1 MRATLG
7 TLGVWIAFL
16 SAIVGAALIVRDLLR
31 RRRGAAA
38 AQVLDGRLLVPVVVI
53 GAVVATGAMQWA
65 LITHDFSIVYVAANN
80 ARATPLIYSITGM
93 WSALEG
99 SILLW
104 ALLLSLYVTAVV
116 WRYRSR
122 ADDEVVGW
130 ATAVLLVVTAFFFGL
145 MVGPANPFV
154 TSSGAAATSGQGPS
168 ALLQNNPLVAI
179 HPPLLY
185 AGMVGFAVPYAF
197 AIAMLITGRVGE
209 AWHVDTRRWAIV
221 AWTSLSVG
229 IVLGAW
235 WSYQVL
241 GWGGFWGWD
250 PVENAALM
258 PWLVGTAYVHSIV
271 VEERRGLLRVWNLTL
286 AVACFALTVL
296 ATFFTRS
303 GVVQSVHAFS
313 SSTLGPLLLSF
324 FAVVVLSAL
333 VLMAWRGDAL
343 RSSVGIDAAFS
354 REGAFVLNNL
364 LFVGF
369 ALIVLLGTDFPLLYD
384 AVHGGQVTVG
394 PPYFNSLAVPLGIG
408 LLTLMAVAPL
418 LSWRKASGRVV
429 LTRLEIPAW
438 IGGIVVALLVVGGV
452 RGILP
457 LAGFFLGAVAAASA
471 ARSLVLEVRA
481 DRRRGAS
488 GLRALTGRSGG
499 GMIVHLGVVI
509 LAVGIVASTS
519 YVNRSEVT
527 LRPGQTVEVHGHSI
541 TFVGMRTVTTPAKQA
556 SQVVLRID
564 HRGLFTPGISQFAG
578 RANEPVGTPSIDSGL
593 FGDVY
598 LTFDAIGRKG
608 GTSGAQI
615 AGDVAPGS
623 VVIGVVVEPL
633 LAWLWVGGLTMG
645 LGGLLA
651 FVPTRR
657 RTPNRAA
664 ASRDATSVP
673 DETTLP
679 VEVGS

>member
-1 MRATLG
+1 VAATLG
-7 TLGVWIAFL
+7 SLGVWIAFVA
-16 SAIVGAALIVRDLLR
+16 AILGAGLTIRDLLR
-31 RRRGAAA
+31 RRKGRPA
-38 AQVLDGRLLVPVVVI
+38 AQALDGRLLAPVVLVGGVI
-53 GAVVATGAMQWA
+53 ATAAMQWA
-65 LITHDFSIVYVAANN
+65 LIHHDFSILYVADNN
-80 ARATPLIYSITGM
+80 AKETPLIYSITGM

-104 ALLLSLYVTAVV
+104 ALLLSVFLLVV
-116 WRYRSR
+116 IWRYRRRSG
-122 ADDEVVGW
+122 DEVVGW
-130 ATAVLLVVTAFFFGL
+130 ATAVILIVTAFFFGL
-145 MVGPANPFV
+145 MVGPADPFV
-154 TSSGAAATSGQGPS
+154 TNPSPLPLSGAGPS

-185 AGMVGFAVPYAF
+185 AGMVGFVVPYAF

-209 AWHVDTRRWAIV
+209 TWHVDTRRWAIV

-313 SSTLGPLLLSF
+313 ASSLGPILLAF
-324 FAVVVLSAL
+324 FGLVVVSAL
-333 VLMAWRGDAL
+333 ALMAWRGDEL
-343 RSSVGIDAAFS
+343 RSTVGIDAAFS

-369 ALIVLLGTDFPLLYD
+369 ALVVLLGTVFPLLYD
-384 AVHGGQVTVG
+384 AIQGGQVTVG
-394 PPYFNSLAVPLGIG
+394 PPYFNSLAVPIGIG
-408 LLTLMAVAPL
+408 LLTLMAIAPL
-418 LSWRKASGRVV
+418 LSWRHASGSVVVRRLELPAWAGTLVVVV
-429 LTRLEIPAW
+429 L
-438 IGGIVVALLVVGGV
+438 VAAGV
-452 RGILP
+452 RGIMP
-457 LAGFFLGAVAAASA
+457 LAGFFLGTVAASSA
-471 ARSLVLEVRA
+471 ARSIILEVRA
-481 DRRRGAS
+481 DRRRGHS

-499 GMIVHLGVVI
+499 GMVVHLGVVI

-519 YVNRSEVT
+519 YVSRAEVT
-527 LRPGQTVEVHGHSI
+527 LRKGQTVEVHGHRL
-541 TFVGMRTVTTPAKQA
+541 TYVGSRTVETPAKQ
-556 SQVVLRID
+556 STEVVIKVD
-564 HRGLFTPGISQFAG
+564 DGGVFAPAISQFAG
-578 RANEPVGTPSIDSGL
+578 REIEPVGSPAIDSGI

-608 GTSGAQI
+608 GTSGAQV
-615 AGDVAPGS
+615 ASDVPEGA

-633 LAWLWVGGLTMG
+633 LAWLWIGGLTMG

-651 FVPTRR
+651 FVPMRR
-657 RTPNRAA
+657 RTTN
-664 ASRDATSVP
+664 
-673 DETTLP
+673 EP
-679 VEVGS
+679 VTPRNEEVMA

>member
-7 TLGVWIAFL
+7 SLGIWIAF
-16 SAIVGAALIVRDLLR
+16 VAALLGAVLLAWDLLR
-31 RRRGAAA
+31 RRRGAAS
-38 AQVLDGRLLVPVVVI
+38 AQVLDGRLLVPVVVA
-53 GAVVATGAMQWA
+53 GGMLATGAMQWA
-65 LITHDFSIVYVAANN
+65 LITHDFSIVYVAENN

-104 ALLLSLYVTAVV
+104 ALLLSLYVVVVV
-116 WRYRSR
+116 WHYRSR
-122 ADDEVVGW
+122 AADEVVGW
-130 ATAVLLVVTAFFFGL
+130 ATAVLLGITAFFFGL

-154 TSSGAAATSGQGPS
+154 TSSGSSPSSGQGPN

-197 AIAMLITGRVGE
+197 AVGMLITGRVGE
-209 AWHVDTRRWAIV
+209 SWHVDTRRWAIV

-271 VEERRGLLRVWNLTL
+271 VQERRGLLRIWNLTL

-313 SSTLGPLLLSF
+313 ASALGPILLTF
-324 FAVVVLSAL
+324 FTLVVLSAL
-333 VLMAWRGDAL
+333 GLMAWRGDAL
-343 RSSVGIDAAFS
+343 RSTVGIDAAFS

-369 ALIVLLGTDFPLLYD
+369 ALVVLLGTVFPLLYD
-384 AVHGGQVTVG
+384 AIHGGQVTVG

-408 LLTLMAVAPL
+408 LLTLMDVAPL
-418 LSWRKASGRVV
+418 LSWRKAAGSVV
-429 LTRLEIPAW
+429 VRRIEVPAW
-438 IGGIVVALLVVGGV
+438 IGTIVVVILVVAGV

-457 LAGFFLGAVAAASA
+457 LAGFFLGVVAAASA
-471 ARSLVLEVRA
+471 ARSLLLEARA
-481 DRRRGAS
+481 ERRRGDS

-499 GMIVHLGVVI
+499 GMVVHLGVVI

-519 YVNRSEVT
+519 YVSRSEVT
-527 LRPGQTVEVHGHSI
+527 LRPGATVEVHGHHI
-541 TFVGMRTVTTPAKQA
+541 TFVGMRTVSTPAKQS
-556 SQVVLRID
+556 SQVVLRVD
-564 HRGLFTPGISQFAG
+564 RRGEFTPGISQFAG
-578 RANEPVGTPSIDSGL
+578 RSSEPVGTPSIDSGL

-608 GTSGAQI
+608 STSGAQI
-615 AGDVAPGS
+615 AGDVPPGS

-633 LAWLWVGGLTMG
+633 LAWLWIGGLTMG
-645 LGGLLA
+645 IGGLLA
-651 FVPTRR
+651 FIPTRR
-657 RTPNRAA
+657 RPRTESSDAA
-664 ASRDATSVP
+664 EPAVVHS
-673 DETTLP
+673 
-679 VEVGS
+679 

>member
-7 TLGVWIAFL
+7 SLGIWIAF
-16 SAIVGAALIVRDLLR
+16 VAALLGAVLLAWDLLR
-31 RRRGAAA
+31 RRRGAAS
-38 AQVLDGRLLVPVVVI
+38 AQVLDGRLLVPVVVA
-53 GAVVATGAMQWA
+53 GGMLATGAMQWA
-65 LITHDFSIVYVAANN
+65 LITHDFSIVYVAENN

-104 ALLLSLYVTAVV
+104 ALLLSLYVVVVV
-116 WRYRSR
+116 WHYRSR
-122 ADDEVVGW
+122 AADEVVGW
-130 ATAVLLVVTAFFFGL
+130 ATAVLLGITAFFFGL

-154 TSSGAAATSGQGPS
+154 TSSGSSPSSGQGPN

-197 AIAMLITGRVGE
+197 AVGMLITGRVGE
-209 AWHVDTRRWAIV
+209 SWHVDTRRWAIV

-271 VEERRGLLRVWNLTL
+271 VQERRGLLRIWNLTL

-313 SSTLGPLLLSF
+313 ASALGPILLTF
-324 FAVVVLSAL
+324 FTLVVLSAL
-333 VLMAWRGDAL
+333 GLMAWRGDAL
-343 RSSVGIDAAFS
+343 RSTVGIDAAFS

-369 ALIVLLGTDFPLLYD
+369 ALVVLLGTVFPLLYD
-384 AVHGGQVTVG
+384 AIHGGQVTVG

-408 LLTLMAVAPL
+408 LLTLMALAPL
-418 LSWRKASGRVV
+418 LSWRKAAGSVV
-429 LTRLEIPAW
+429 VRRIEVPAW
-438 IGGIVVALLVVGGV
+438 IGTIVVVILVVAGV

-457 LAGFFLGAVAAASA
+457 LAGFFLGTVAAASA
-471 ARSLVLEVRA
+471 ARSLLLEARA
-481 DRRRGAS
+481 ERRRGES

-499 GMIVHLGVVI
+499 GMVVHLGVVI

-519 YVNRSEVT
+519 YVSRSEVT
-527 LRPGQTVEVHGHSI
+527 LRPGATVEVHGHHI
-541 TFVGMRTVTTPAKQA
+541 TFVGMRTVSTPAKQS
-556 SQVVLRID
+556 SQVVLRVD
-564 HRGLFTPGISQFAG
+564 RRGEFTPGISQFAG
-578 RANEPVGTPSIDSGL
+578 RSSEPVGTPSIDSGL

-608 GTSGAQI
+608 STSGAQI
-615 AGDVAPGS
+615 AGDVPPGS

-633 LAWLWVGGLTMG
+633 LAWLWIGGLTMG
-645 LGGLLA
+645 IGGLLA
-651 FVPTRR
+651 FIPTRR
-657 RTPNRAA
+657 RPRTASSDAA
-664 ASRDATSVP
+664 EPFVVHS
-673 DETTLP
+673 
-679 VEVGS
+679 

>member
-7 TLGVWIAFL
+7 SLGIWIAF
-16 SAIVGAALIVRDLLR
+16 VAALLGSVLLAWDLLR
-31 RRRGAAA
+31 RRRGAAS
-38 AQVLDGRLLVPVVVI
+38 AQVLDGRLLVPVVVA
-53 GAVVATGAMQWA
+53 GGMLATGAMQWA
-65 LITHDFSIVYVAANN
+65 LITHDFSIVYVAENN

-104 ALLLSLYVTAVV
+104 ALLLSLYVVVVV
-116 WRYRSR
+116 WHYRSR
-122 ADDEVVGW
+122 AADEVVGW
-130 ATAVLLVVTAFFFGL
+130 ATAVLLGITAFFFGL

-154 TSSGAAATSGQGPS
+154 TSSGSSPSSGQGPN

-197 AIAMLITGRVGE
+197 AVGMLITGRVGE
-209 AWHVDTRRWAIV
+209 SWHVDTRRWAIV

-271 VEERRGLLRVWNLTL
+271 VQERRGLLRIWNLTL

-313 SSTLGPLLLSF
+313 ASALGPILLTF
-324 FAVVVLSAL
+324 FTLVVLSAL
-333 VLMAWRGDAL
+333 GLMAWRGDAL
-343 RSSVGIDAAFS
+343 RSTVGIDAAFS

-369 ALIVLLGTDFPLLYD
+369 ALVVLLGTVFPLLYD
-384 AVHGGQVTVG
+384 AIHGGQVTVG

-418 LSWRKASGRVV
+418 LSWRKAAGSVV
-429 LTRLEIPAW
+429 VRRIEVPAW
-438 IGGIVVALLVVGGV
+438 IGTIVVVILVVAGV

-457 LAGFFLGAVAAASA
+457 LAGFFLGVVAAASA
-471 ARSLVLEVRA
+471 ARSLLLEARA
-481 DRRRGAS
+481 ERRRGDS

-499 GMIVHLGVVI
+499 GMVVHLGVVI

-519 YVNRSEVT
+519 YVSRSEVT
-527 LRPGQTVEVHGHSI
+527 LRPGATVEVHGHHI
-541 TFVGMRTVTTPAKQA
+541 TFVGMRTVSTPAKQS
-556 SQVVLRID
+556 SQVVLRVD
-564 HRGLFTPGISQFAG
+564 RRGEFTPGISQFAG
-578 RANEPVGTPSIDSGL
+578 RSSEPVGTPSIDSGL

-608 GTSGAQI
+608 STSGAQI
-615 AGDVAPGS
+615 AGDVPPGS

-633 LAWLWVGGLTMG
+633 LAWLWIGGLTMG
-645 LGGLLA
+645 IGGLLA
-651 FVPTRR
+651 FIPTRR
-657 RTPNRAA
+657 RPRTASSDAA
-664 ASRDATSVP
+664 EPAVVHS
-673 DETTLP
+673 
-679 VEVGS
+679 

>member
-7 TLGVWIAFL
+7 SLGIWIAF
-16 SAIVGAALIVRDLLR
+16 VAALLGSVLLAWDLLR
-31 RRRGAAA
+31 RRRGAAS
-38 AQVLDGRLLVPVVVI
+38 AQVLDGRLLVPVVVA
-53 GAVVATGAMQWA
+53 GGMLATGAMQWA
-65 LITHDFSIVYVAANN
+65 LITHDFSIVYVAENN

-104 ALLLSLYVTAVV
+104 ALLLSLYVVVVV
-116 WRYRSR
+116 WHYRSR
-122 ADDEVVGW
+122 AADEVVGW
-130 ATAVLLVVTAFFFGL
+130 ATAVLLGITAFFFGL

-154 TSSGAAATSGQGPS
+154 TSSGSSPSSGQGPN

-197 AIAMLITGRVGE
+197 AVGMLITGRVGE
-209 AWHVDTRRWAIV
+209 SWHVDTRRWAIV

-271 VEERRGLLRVWNLTL
+271 VQERRGLLRIWNLTL

-313 SSTLGPLLLSF
+313 ASALGPILLTF
-324 FAVVVLSAL
+324 FTLVVLSAL
-333 VLMAWRGDAL
+333 GLMAWRGDAL
-343 RSSVGIDAAFS
+343 RSTVGIDAAFS

-369 ALIVLLGTDFPLLYD
+369 ALVVLLGTVFPLLYD
-384 AVHGGQVTVG
+384 AIHGGQVTVG

-408 LLTLMAVAPL
+408 LLTLMALAPL
-418 LSWRKASGRVV
+418 LSWRKAAGSVV
-429 LTRLEIPAW
+429 VRRIEVPAW
-438 IGGIVVALLVVGGV
+438 IGTIVVVILVVAGV

-457 LAGFFLGAVAAASA
+457 LAGFFLGTVAAASA
-471 ARSLVLEVRA
+471 ARSLLLEARA
-481 DRRRGAS
+481 ERRRGDS

-499 GMIVHLGVVI
+499 GMVVHLGVVI

-519 YVNRSEVT
+519 YVSRSEVT
-527 LRPGQTVEVHGHSI
+527 LRPGATVEVHGHHI
-541 TFVGMRTVTTPAKQA
+541 TFVGMRTVSTPAKQS
-556 SQVVLRID
+556 SQVVLRVD
-564 HRGLFTPGISQFAG
+564 RRGEFTPGISQFAG
-578 RANEPVGTPSIDSGL
+578 RSSEPVGTPSIDSGL

-608 GTSGAQI
+608 STSGAQI
-615 AGDVAPGS
+615 AGDVPPGS

-633 LAWLWVGGLTMG
+633 LAWLWIGGLTMG
-645 LGGLLA
+645 IGGLLA
-651 FVPTRR
+651 FIPTRR
-657 RTPNRAA
+657 RPRTESSDAA
-664 ASRDATSVP
+664 EPAVVHS
-673 DETTLP
+673 
-679 VEVGS
+679 

>member
-1 MRATLG
+1 MRAALG
-7 TLGVWIAFL
+7 SLGVWIAF
-16 SAIVGAALIVRDLLR
+16 VGAVIGAGLMVWDLLR
-31 RRRGAAA
+31 RRRGAAPTTM
-38 AQVLDGRLLVPVVVI
+38 LDGRLLVPVVVI
-53 GAVVATGAMQWA
+53 GAVLATAAMQWA
-65 LITHDFSIVYVAANN
+65 LITHDFSIVYVAENN

-93 WSALEG
+93 WSALAG

-104 ALLLSLYVTAVV
+104 ALLLSLYVVAVV
-116 WRYRSR
+116 WHYRAR
-122 ADDEVVGW
+122 AADEVVGW
-130 ATAVLLVVTAFFFGL
+130 ATAVLLIVTAFFFGL

-154 TSSGAAATSGQGPS
+154 TTSGAAPSSGQGPS

-197 AIAMLITGRVGE
+197 AVAMLITGRVGE
-209 AWHVDTRRWAIV
+209 SWHIDTRRWAIV

-271 VEERRGLLRVWNLTL
+271 VEERRGLLRIWNLTL
-286 AVACFALTVL
+286 AVACFALTIL

-313 SSTLGPLLLSF
+313 ASALGPILLTF
-324 FAVVVLSAL
+324 FSVVVVSAL
-333 VLMAWRGDAL
+333 GLMAWRGDAL
-343 RSSVGIDAAFS
+343 RSTVGIDAAFS

-369 ALIVLLGTDFPLLYD
+369 AAVVLLGTVFPLLYD
-384 AVHGGQVTVG
+384 AIHGGQVTVG

-408 LLTLMAVAPL
+408 LLTLMAIAPL
-418 LSWRKASGRVV
+418 LSWRKAAGSVV
-429 LTRLEIPAW
+429 IRRLEVPAW
-438 IGGIVVALLVVGGV
+438 IGTILVVVLVAVGV
-452 RGILP
+452 RGVLP
-457 LAGFFLGAVAAASA
+457 LAGFFLGAVAASSA

-499 GMIVHLGVVI
+499 GMIVHLGVVV

-519 YVNRSEVT
+519 YVSRAEVT
-527 LRPGQTVEVHGHSI
+527 LRPGQTVAVHGHTL
-541 TFVGMRTVTTPAKQA
+541 TFVGMRTISTPAKQS
-556 SQVVLRID
+556 SQVVLRVD
-564 HRGLFTPGISQFAG
+564 GRGVFTPGISQFAG
-578 RANEPVGTPSIDSGL
+578 RTDEPVGTPSIDSGL
-593 FGDVY
+593 SGDVY

-608 GTSGAQI
+608 STSGAQV
-615 AGDVAPGS
+615 AGDVPPGS

-633 LAWLWVGGLTMG
+633 LAWLWVGGLVMG

-651 FVPTRR
+651 FIPARR
-657 RTPNRAA
+657 RSSGAPGSAEER
-664 ASRDATSVP
+664 RM
-673 DETTLP
+673 
-679 VEVGS
+679 VEVGA

>member
-7 TLGVWIAFL
+7 SLGIWIAF
-16 SAIVGAALIVRDLLR
+16 VAALLGAVLLAWDLLR
-31 RRRGAAA
+31 RRRGAAS
-38 AQVLDGRLLVPVVVI
+38 AQVLDGRLLVPVVVA
-53 GAVVATGAMQWA
+53 GGMLATGAMQWA
-65 LITHDFSIVYVAANN
+65 LITHDFSIVYVAENN

-104 ALLLSLYVTAVV
+104 ALLLSLYVVVVV
-116 WRYRSR
+116 WHYRSR
-122 ADDEVVGW
+122 AADEVVGW
-130 ATAVLLVVTAFFFGL
+130 ATAVLLGITAFFFGL

-154 TSSGAAATSGQGPS
+154 TSSGSSPSSGQGPN

-197 AIAMLITGRVGE
+197 AVGMLITGRVGE
-209 AWHVDTRRWAIV
+209 SWHVDTRRWAIV

-271 VEERRGLLRVWNLTL
+271 VQERRGLLRIWNLTL

-313 SSTLGPLLLSF
+313 ASALGPILLTF
-324 FAVVVLSAL
+324 FTLVVLSAL
-333 VLMAWRGDAL
+333 GLMAWRGDAL
-343 RSSVGIDAAFS
+343 RSTVGIDAAFS

-369 ALIVLLGTDFPLLYD
+369 ALVVLLGTVFPLLYD
-384 AVHGGQVTVG
+384 AIHGGQVTVG

-408 LLTLMAVAPL
+408 LLTLMALAPL
-418 LSWRKASGRVV
+418 LSWRKAAGSVV
-429 LTRLEIPAW
+429 VRRIEVPAW
-438 IGGIVVALLVVGGV
+438 IGTIVVVILVVAGV

-457 LAGFFLGAVAAASA
+457 LAGFFLGTVAAASA
-471 ARSLVLEVRA
+471 ARSLLLEARA
-481 DRRRGAS
+481 ERRRGDS

-499 GMIVHLGVVI
+499 GMVVHLGVVI

-519 YVNRSEVT
+519 YVSRSEVT
-527 LRPGQTVEVHGHSI
+527 LRPGATVEVHGHHI
-541 TFVGMRTVTTPAKQA
+541 TFVGMRTVSTPAKQS
-556 SQVVLRID
+556 SQVVLRVD
-564 HRGLFTPGISQFAG
+564 RRGEFTPGISQFAG
-578 RANEPVGTPSIDSGL
+578 RSSEPVGTPSIDSGL

-608 GTSGAQI
+608 STSGAQI
-615 AGDVAPGS
+615 AGDVPPGS

-633 LAWLWVGGLTMG
+633 LAWLWIGGLTMG
-645 LGGLLA
+645 IGGLLA
-651 FVPTRR
+651 FIPTRR
-657 RTPNRAA
+657 RPRTASSDAA
-664 ASRDATSVP
+664 ERVVVHS
-673 DETTLP
+673 
-679 VEVGS
+679 

>member
-7 TLGVWIAFL
+7 SLGIWIAF
-16 SAIVGAALIVRDLLR
+16 VAALLGAVLLAWDLLR
-31 RRRGAAA
+31 RRRGAAS
-38 AQVLDGRLLVPVVVI
+38 AQVLDGRLLVPVVVA
-53 GAVVATGAMQWA
+53 GGMLATGAMQWA
-65 LITHDFSIVYVAANN
+65 LITHDFSIVYVAENN

-104 ALLLSLYVTAVV
+104 ALLLSLYVVVVV
-116 WRYRSR
+116 WHYRSR
-122 ADDEVVGW
+122 AADEVVGW
-130 ATAVLLVVTAFFFGL
+130 ATAVLLGITAFFFGL

-154 TSSGAAATSGQGPS
+154 TSSGSSPSSGQGPN

-197 AIAMLITGRVGE
+197 AVGMLITGRVGE
-209 AWHVDTRRWAIV
+209 SWHVDTRRWAIV

-271 VEERRGLLRVWNLTL
+271 VQERRGLLRIWNLTL

-313 SSTLGPLLLSF
+313 ASALGPILLTF
-324 FAVVVLSAL
+324 FTLVVLSAL
-333 VLMAWRGDAL
+333 GLMAWRGDAL
-343 RSSVGIDAAFS
+343 RSTVGIDAAFS

-369 ALIVLLGTDFPLLYD
+369 ALVVLLGTVFPLLYD
-384 AVHGGQVTVG
+384 AIHGGQVTVG

-408 LLTLMAVAPL
+408 LLTLMALAPL
-418 LSWRKASGRVV
+418 LSWRKAAGSVV
-429 LTRLEIPAW
+429 VRRIEVPAW
-438 IGGIVVALLVVGGV
+438 IGTIVVVILVVAGV

-457 LAGFFLGAVAAASA
+457 LAGFFLGTVAAASA
-471 ARSLVLEVRA
+471 ARSLLLEARA
-481 DRRRGAS
+481 ERRRGDS

-499 GMIVHLGVVI
+499 GMVVHLGVVI

-519 YVNRSEVT
+519 YVSRSEVT
-527 LRPGQTVEVHGHSI
+527 LRPGATVEVHGHHI
-541 TFVGMRTVTTPAKQA
+541 TFVGMRTVSTPAKQS
-556 SQVVLRID
+556 SQVVLRVD
-564 HRGLFTPGISQFAG
+564 RRGEFTPGISQFAG
-578 RANEPVGTPSIDSGL
+578 RSSEPVGTPSIDSGL

-608 GTSGAQI
+608 STSGAQI
-615 AGDVAPGS
+615 AGDVPPGS

-633 LAWLWVGGLTMG
+633 LAWLWIGGLTMG
-645 LGGLLA
+645 IGGLLA
-651 FVPTRR
+651 FIPTRR
-657 RTPNRAA
+657 RPRTESSDAA
-664 ASRDATSVP
+664 ERVVVHS
-673 DETTLP
+673 
-679 VEVGS
+679 

>member
-7 TLGVWIAFL
+7 SLGIWIAF
-16 SAIVGAALIVRDLLR
+16 VAALLGAVLLAWDLLR
-31 RRRGAAA
+31 RRRGAAS
-38 AQVLDGRLLVPVVVI
+38 AQVLDGRLLVPVVVA
-53 GAVVATGAMQWA
+53 GGMLATGAMQWA
-65 LITHDFSIVYVAANN
+65 LITHDFSIVYVAENN

-104 ALLLSLYVTAVV
+104 ALLLSLYVVVVV
-116 WRYRSR
+116 WHYRSR
-122 ADDEVVGW
+122 AADEVVGW
-130 ATAVLLVVTAFFFGL
+130 ATAVLLGITAFFFGL

-154 TSSGAAATSGQGPS
+154 TSSGSSPSSGQGPN

-197 AIAMLITGRVGE
+197 AVGMLITGRVGE
-209 AWHVDTRRWAIV
+209 SWHVDTRRWAIV

-271 VEERRGLLRVWNLTL
+271 VQERRGLLRIWNLTL

-313 SSTLGPLLLSF
+313 ASALGPILLTF
-324 FAVVVLSAL
+324 FTLVVLSAL
-333 VLMAWRGDAL
+333 GLMAWRGDAL
-343 RSSVGIDAAFS
+343 RSTVGIDAAFS

-369 ALIVLLGTDFPLLYD
+369 ALVVLLGTVFPLLYD
-384 AVHGGQVTVG
+384 AIHGGQVTVG

-408 LLTLMAVAPL
+408 LLTLMALAPL
-418 LSWRKASGRVV
+418 LSWRKAAGSVV
-429 LTRLEIPAW
+429 VRRIEVPAW
-438 IGGIVVALLVVGGV
+438 IGTIVVVILVVAGV

-457 LAGFFLGAVAAASA
+457 LAGFFLGTVAAASA
-471 ARSLVLEVRA
+471 ARSLLLEARA
-481 DRRRGAS
+481 ERRRGDS

-499 GMIVHLGVVI
+499 GMVVHLGVVI

-519 YVNRSEVT
+519 YVSRSEVT
-527 LRPGQTVEVHGHSI
+527 LRPGATVEVHGHHI
-541 TFVGMRTVTTPAKQA
+541 TFVGMRTVSTPAKQS
-556 SQVVLRID
+556 SQVVLRVD
-564 HRGLFTPGISQFAG
+564 RRGEFTPGISQFAG
-578 RANEPVGTPSIDSGL
+578 RSSEPVGTPSIDSGL

-608 GTSGAQI
+608 STSGAQI
-615 AGDVAPGS
+615 AGDVPPGS

-633 LAWLWVGGLTMG
+633 LAWLWIGGLTMG
-645 LGGLLA
+645 IGGLLA
-651 FVPTRR
+651 FIPTRR
-657 RTPNRAA
+657 RPRTASSDAA
-664 ASRDATSVP
+664 EPAVVHS
-673 DETTLP
+673 
-679 VEVGS
+679 

>member
-7 TLGVWIAFL
+7 SLGIWIAF
-16 SAIVGAALIVRDLLR
+16 VAALLGAVLLAWDLLR
-31 RRRGAAA
+31 RRRGAAS
-38 AQVLDGRLLVPVVVI
+38 AQVLDGRLLVPVVVA
-53 GAVVATGAMQWA
+53 GGMLATGAMQWA
-65 LITHDFSIVYVAANN
+65 LITHDFSIVYVAENN

-104 ALLLSLYVTAVV
+104 ALLLSLYVVVVV
-116 WRYRSR
+116 WHYRSR
-122 ADDEVVGW
+122 AADEVVGW
-130 ATAVLLVVTAFFFGL
+130 ATAVLLGITAFFFGL

-154 TSSGAAATSGQGPS
+154 TSSGSSPSSGQGPN

-197 AIAMLITGRVGE
+197 AVGMLITGRVGE
-209 AWHVDTRRWAIV
+209 SWHVDTRRWAIV

-271 VEERRGLLRVWNLTL
+271 VQERRGLLRIWNLTL

-313 SSTLGPLLLSF
+313 ASALGPILLTF
-324 FAVVVLSAL
+324 FTLVVLSAL
-333 VLMAWRGDAL
+333 GLMAWRGDAL
-343 RSSVGIDAAFS
+343 RSTVGIDAAFS

-364 LFVGF
+364 LFVGC
-369 ALIVLLGTDFPLLYD
+369 ALVVLLGTVFPLLYD
-384 AVHGGQVTVG
+384 AIHGGQVTVG

-408 LLTLMAVAPL
+408 LLTLMALAPL
-418 LSWRKASGRVV
+418 LSWRKAAGSVV
-429 LTRLEIPAW
+429 VRRIEVPAW
-438 IGGIVVALLVVGGV
+438 IGTIVVVILVVAGV

-457 LAGFFLGAVAAASA
+457 LAGFFLGTVAAASA
-471 ARSLVLEVRA
+471 ARSLLLEARA
-481 DRRRGAS
+481 ERRRGDS

-499 GMIVHLGVVI
+499 GMVVHLGVVI

-519 YVNRSEVT
+519 YVSRSEVT
-527 LRPGQTVEVHGHSI
+527 LRPGATVEVHGHHI
-541 TFVGMRTVTTPAKQA
+541 TFVGMRTVSTPAKQS
-556 SQVVLRID
+556 SQVVLRVD
-564 HRGLFTPGISQFAG
+564 RRGEFTPGISQFAG
-578 RANEPVGTPSIDSGL
+578 RSSEPVGTPSIDSGL

-608 GTSGAQI
+608 STSGAQI
-615 AGDVAPGS
+615 AGDVPPGS

-633 LAWLWVGGLTMG
+633 LAWLWIGGLTMG
-645 LGGLLA
+645 IGGLLA
-651 FVPTRR
+651 FIPTRR
-657 RTPNRAA
+657 RPRTESSDAA
-664 ASRDATSVP
+664 EPAVVHS
-673 DETTLP
+673 
-679 VEVGS
+679 

>member
-7 TLGVWIAFL
+7 SLGVWIAFL
-16 SAIVGAALIVRDLLR
+16 SALVGAALIVRDLLR
-31 RRRGAAA
+31 RRRGAPA
-38 AQVLDGRLLVPVVVI
+38 AQVLDGRLLVPVVVL
-53 GAVVATGAMQWA
+53 GGVLATAAMQWA
-65 LITHDFSIVYVAANN
+65 LITHDFSIVYVAENN

-104 ALLLSLYVTAVV
+104 ALLLSLYVVAVI
-116 WRYRSR
+116 WRYRRRS
-122 ADDEVVGW
+122 DDEVVGW
-130 ATAVLLVVTAFFFGL
+130 ATAVMLVVTAFFFGL

-154 TSSGAAATSGQGPS
+154 TTAIPGSGQGPS

-185 AGMVGFAVPYAF
+185 AGMVGFAVPYDF
-197 AIAMLITGRVGE
+197 AVAMLVTGRVGE
-209 AWHVDTRRWAIV
+209 FWHVDTRRWAIV

-313 SSTLGPLLLSF
+313 ASALGPVLLGF
-324 FAVVVLSAL
+324 FALVVVSAL
-333 VLMAWRGDAL
+333 GLMAWRGDEL
-343 RSSVGIDAAFS
+343 RSTVGIDAAFS

-369 ALIVLLGTDFPLLYD
+369 ALVVLLGTVFPLLYD
-384 AVHGGQVTVG
+384 AIHGGQVTVG

-408 LLTLMAVAPL
+408 LLTLMALAPL
-418 LSWRKASGRVV
+418 LSWRKASGSVV
-429 LTRLEIPAW
+429 LKRLEIPAW
-438 IGGIVVALLVVGGV
+438 VGTLVVVVLVLVGV
-452 RGILP
+452 RGVLP
-457 LAGFFLGAVAAASA
+457 LAGFFLGTVAAASA
-471 ARSLVLEVRA
+471 VRSLVLEVRA
-481 DRRRGAS
+481 DRRQGAS

-519 YVNRSEVT
+519 YVSRAEVT
-527 LRPGQTVEVHGHSI
+527 LKPGQTLEVHGHTI
-541 TFVGMRTVTTPAKQA
+541 TFVGMRTITSPAKQ
-556 SQVVLRID
+556 SNQVVLRID
-564 HRGLFTPGISQFAG
+564 GDGTFAPGISQFAG
-578 RANEPVGTPSIDSGL
+578 RGNEPVGTPSIDSGI
-593 FGDVY
+593 FGDLY

-615 AGDVAPGS
+615 AGDVPSGS
-623 VVIGVVVEPL
+623 VVIGVLVEPL

-651 FVPTRR
+651 FIPTRR
-657 RTPNRAA
+657 RRTT
-664 ASRDATSVP
+664 STTATSVTSSP
-673 DETTLP
+673 PETEP
-679 VEVGS
+679 VDTPVGS